1 MPLDLLIIICIA
13 IVAFFYSSI
22 GHGGASGYLAI
33 MALFGLNVQLLR
45 SSALILNL
53 FVSGIAFYQYYR
65 KGFFKWDLFYP
76 FALSSIPASFLG
88 GLITL
93 NPEIYKRILG
103 VCLFIAVLRIIFV
116 NKDKI
121 NLKRLSIL
129 SGILIGA
136 SLGFVSGIIG
146 IGGGIFLS
154 PILLLMHWANMKET
168 AAVSALFI
176 FVNSAAGIAGIW
188 ITGTLFIT
196 QIWIWVVAAVLG
208 GLLGSYTGSSKASVK
223 TLRYVLSS
231 VLLFAGIKLI
241 LF

>member
-1 MPLDLLIIICIA
+1 MPEELLMIFCII

-22 GHGGASGYLAI
+22 GHGGASGYLAV
-33 MALFGLNVQLLR
+33 MTLFGLNVQLLR

-65 KGFFKWDLFYP
+65 KGFFKWYIFYP
-76 FALSSIPASFLG
+76 FALSSIPASFVG

-93 NPEIYKRILG
+93 NPEIYKKILG

-121 NLKRLSIL
+121 NSKRLSIL
-129 SGILIGA
+129 AGILIGA
-136 SLGFVSGIIG
+136 ALGFVSGIIG

-188 ITGTLFIT
+188 TSGTLFFT
-196 QIWIWVVAAVLG
+196 QVWIWILAAILG

-241 LF
+241 LS